1 MAAINKDIVLVVSL
15 VLSVVS
21 LVLLF
26 GVTWYFQSSLDLL
39 QQQVEYDRE
48 LLFKLQ
54 EQINVSKHII
64 YICSYIAT
72 LDYNE
77 FELHKDQW
85 TGNYVTSKQQA
96 TTHVPIKI
104 NIMYTMAMWLFKH
117 TGWPN
122 MQYIIISYYGNNE
135 HALHH
140 NQR

>member
-54 EQINVSKHII
+54 EQINVSMQLLA
-64 YICSYIAT
+64 IAVT
-72 LDYNE
+72 YMHCLSM
-77 FELHKDQW
+77 LH
-85 TGNYVTSKQQA
+85 
-96 TTHVPIKI
+96 
-104 NIMYTMAMWLFKH
+104 
-117 TGWPN
+117 
-122 MQYIIISYYGNNE
+122 NNDK
-135 HALHH
+135 
-140 NQR
+140 